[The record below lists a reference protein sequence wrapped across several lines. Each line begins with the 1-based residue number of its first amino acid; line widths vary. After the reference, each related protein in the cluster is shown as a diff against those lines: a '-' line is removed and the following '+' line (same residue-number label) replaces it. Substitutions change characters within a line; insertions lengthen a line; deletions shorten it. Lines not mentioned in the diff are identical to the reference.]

1 MKFDLTAQIK
11 NWFLDFEINLF
22 EKILVSEGSG
32 ELILYIRLPNLNFYA
47 STFLDNK
54 KTFFGYYVPSLT
66 VDVDVNERKP
76 L

>member
-1 MKFDLTAQIK
+1 M
-11 NWFLDFEINLF
+11 
-22 EKILVSEGSG
+22 SEGSG

-47 STFLDNK
+47 GTFLDNK